1 MQQWGNPQGQ
11 GSGYGP
17 GGPNRPNEPLE
28 PNGPYGP
35 YNPYDPYAPYEPYE
49 QTQPTQPTM
58 PTMPITPATPAT
70 QTTPATQA
78 TPLLLVQDVVK
89 QYKVGGG
96 TVTALRRVTLS
107 VGEGRIIAIRG
118 RSGAGKTTLLNII
131 AGLDSP
137 TSGRVMIFGRDLA
150 TMNERQRTE
159 LRRHDLGFVFQAAHL
174 TPVLT
179 ARENVEVP
187 LRLARTARNEREG
200 RSHEALALVGLAE
213 REKHRPPELS
223 GGEQQ
228 RVAIARA
235 LVHAPRIVLADEP
248 TGNLDSHT
256 GRAILDLMRRVSHRA
271 GITFIVTTHD
281 PQASQMADE
290 VYDISDGVLTPGQR

>member
-1 MQQWGNPQGQ
+1 MQWGPPPEQSSGHD
-11 GSGYGP
+11 GS
-17 GGPNRPNEPLE
+17 
-28 PNGPYGP
+28 NGAGELYQPYQLYQP
-35 YNPYDPYAPYEPYE
+35 HTPPSYD
-49 QTQPTQPTM
+49 M
-58 PTMPITPATPAT
+58 PATP
-70 QTTPATQA
+70 TTSPLQPHLQPQAPAMSQVSGGPM
-78 TPLLLVQDVVK
+78 PLLLVQDVVK
-89 QYKVGGG
+89 QFKVGDGV
-96 TVTALRRVTLS
+96 VTALRRVSLA
-107 VGEGRIIAIRG
+107 VGQGRIIAIRG

-137 TSGRVMIFGRDLA
+137 TNGRVALFGRDLA

-174 TPVLT
+174 NPVLT

-187 LRLARTARNEREG
+187 LRLARTSRTERES
-200 RSHEALALVGLAE
+200 RSHEALSLVGLAE
-213 REKHRPPELS
+213 REKHRAPELS

-256 GRAILDLMRRVSHRA
+256 GHAILDLMRRVAHRA

-281 PQASQMADE
+281 PQVSQMADE

>member
-1 MQQWGNPQGQ
+1 MQWGTPQSQ
-11 GSGYGP
+11 GDG
-17 GGPNRPNEPLE
+17 NRSD
-28 PNGPYGP
+28 GPYQP
-35 YNPYDPYAPYEPYE
+35 YQPYEPYE
-49 QTQPTQPTM
+49 SHRPSYEEIPTAPVLPAM
-58 PTMPITPATPAT
+58 PGMPAMQAAPAMPAS
-70 QTTPATQA
+70 PK
-78 TPLLLVQDVVK
+78 PLLLTQDVVK
-89 QYKVGGG
+89 QFKVGGGG
-96 TVTALRRVTLS
+96 TVTALRHVTLT
-107 VGEGRIIAIRG
+107 VGEGRIVAIRG

-137 TSGRVMIFGRDLA
+137 TSGHVALFGRDLA
-150 TMNERQRTE
+150 TLNERKRTE

-174 TPVLT
+174 NPVLT

-187 LRLARTARNEREG
+187 LRLARTARKEREG
-200 RSHEALALVGLAE
+200 RSHEVLSLVGLAE

-256 GRAILDLMRRVSHRA
+256 GLAILDLMRRVAHRA

-290 VYDISDGVLTPGQR
+290 VYDISDGVLSPGQR

>member
-1 MQQWGNPQGQ
+1 MQWGTPQGQ
-11 GSGYGP
+11 GNDY
-17 GGPNRPNEPLE
+17 E
-28 PNGPYGP
+28 PNAQYRPGEQPYGQP
-35 YNPYDPYAPYEPYE
+35 YNPPPSQPYNQPYA
-49 QTQPTQPTM
+49 QPWQQAPQM
-58 PTMPITPATPAT
+58 RQSPQAAPPAAP
-70 QTTPATQA
+70 PV
-78 TPLLLVQDVVK
+78 LLAQDVVK
-89 QYKVGGG
+89 QYNVGDGV
-96 TVTALRRVTLS
+96 VTALRRVTLA

-137 TSGRVMIFGRDLA
+137 TSGRVTLFGRDLGA
-150 TMNERQRTE
+150 MSERQRTNM
-159 LRRHDLGFVFQAAHL
+159 RRHDLGFVFQSAHL
-174 TPVLT
+174 NPVLT

-187 LRLARTARNEREG
+187 LRLARTPRSEREN

-213 REKHRPPELS
+213 REKHRAPELS

-235 LVHAPRIVLADEP
+235 LVHAPRLVLADEP
-248 TGNLDSHT
+248 TGNLDTHT
-256 GRAILDLMRRVSHRA
+256 GLAILDLMRRVSHRA

>member
-1 MQQWGNPQGQ
+1 MQWGTPQGQ
-11 GSGYGP
+11 GSGYD
-17 GGPNRPNEPLE
+17 PNRPNGPSGPVA
-28 PNGPYGP
+28 PNGPYR
-35 YNPYDPYAPYEPYE
+35 PYEPYE
-49 QTQPTQPTM
+49 PYEPYAQPRPGTSGAPQAAYAPQAPAMPNTQPGPM
-58 PTMPITPATPAT
+58 
-70 QTTPATQA
+70 
-78 TPLLLVQDVVK
+78 PLLVVQDVVK
-89 QYKVGGG
+89 QYKVGDGV
-96 TVTALRRVTLS
+96 VTALRRVTLA
-107 VGEGRIIAIRG
+107 VGEGRIVAIRG

-137 TSGRVMIFGRDLA
+137 TSGHVMLFGRDLA
-150 TMNERQRTE
+150 SASERQRTE
-159 LRRHDLGFVFQAAHL
+159 MRRHDLGFVFQAAHL
-174 TPVLT
+174 NPVLT

-187 LRLARTARNEREG
+187 MRLARTPRQERES
-200 RSHEALALVGLAE
+200 RSHEALTLVGLAE

-235 LVHAPRIVLADEP
+235 LVHAPRLVLADEP

-256 GRAILDLMRRVSHRA
+256 GLAILDLMRRVAHRA
-271 GITFIVTTHD
+271 AITFIVTTHD

>member
-1 MQQWGNPQGQ
+1 MQQWGPPQEQGNDYGSNAQYRPGEQQYGQRYGPPQGQ
-11 GSGYGP
+11 
-17 GGPNRPNEPLE
+17 
-28 PNGPYGP
+28 PYGP
-35 YNPYDPYAPYEPYE
+35 PQGQHYGQAYGQPGPQPQPAAPVAP
-49 QTQPTQPTM
+49 
-58 PTMPITPATPAT
+58 
-70 QTTPATQA
+70 
-78 TPLLLVQDVVK
+78 PLLLAQDVVK
-89 QYKVGGG
+89 QYKVGDGV
-96 TVTALRRVTLS
+96 VTALRRVTLA

-131 AGLDSP
+131 SGLDSP
-137 TSGRVMIFGRDLA
+137 TSGRVALFGHDLGA
-150 TMNERQRTE
+150 MSERQRTNM
-159 LRRHDLGFVFQAAHL
+159 RRHDLGFVFQSAHRN
-174 TPVLT
+174 PVLT

-187 LRLARTARNEREG
+187 LRLARTPRAEREN

-213 REKHRPPELS
+213 REKHRAPELS

-235 LVHAPRIVLADEP
+235 LVHAPRLVLADEP

-256 GRAILDLMRRVSHRA
+256 GLAILDLMRRVSHRA

-290 VYDISDGVLTPGQR
+290 VYDISDGVLTSGQR

>member
-1 MQQWGNPQGQ
+1 MPAMQA
-11 GSGYGP
+11 
-17 GGPNRPNEPLE
+17 
-28 PNGPYGP
+28 
-35 YNPYDPYAPYEPYE
+35 APA
-49 QTQPTQPTM
+49 M
-58 PTMPITPATPAT
+58 PASPK
-70 QTTPATQA
+70 
-78 TPLLLVQDVVK
+78 PLLLTQDVVK
-89 QYKVGGG
+89 QFKVGGGG
-96 TVTALRRVTLS
+96 TVTALRHVTLT
-107 VGEGRIIAIRG
+107 VGEGRIVAIRG

-137 TSGRVMIFGRDLA
+137 TSGHVALFGRDLA
-150 TMNERQRTE
+150 TLNERKRTE

-174 TPVLT
+174 NPVLT

-187 LRLARTARNEREG
+187 LRLARTARKEREG
-200 RSHEALALVGLAE
+200 RSHEALSLVGLAE

-256 GRAILDLMRRVSHRA
+256 GLAILDLMRRVAHRA

-290 VYDISDGVLTPGQR
+290 VYDISDGVLSPGQR

>member
-1 MQQWGNPQGQ
+1 MQWGTPQSQSDG
-11 GSGYGP
+11 
-17 GGPNRPNEPLE
+17 NRSD
-28 PNGPYGP
+28 GPYQP
-35 YNPYDPYAPYEPYE
+35 YQPYEPYE
-49 QTQPTQPTM
+49 SHRPSYEEIPTAPVLPAM
-58 PTMPITPATPAT
+58 PVMPVMPAMQAAPATPAS
-70 QTTPATQA
+70 PK
-78 TPLLLVQDVVK
+78 PLLLAQDVVK
-89 QYKVGGG
+89 QFKVGGGG
-96 TVTALRRVTLS
+96 TVTALRHVTLT
-107 VGEGRIIAIRG
+107 VGEGRIVAIRG

-137 TSGRVMIFGRDLA
+137 TSGHVALFGRDLA
-150 TMNERQRTE
+150 TLNERKRTE

-174 TPVLT
+174 NPVLT

-187 LRLARTARNEREG
+187 LRLARTARKEREG

-235 LVHAPRIVLADEP
+235 LVHAPRLVLADEP

-256 GRAILDLMRRVSHRA
+256 GLAILDLMRRVAHRA

>member
-1 MQQWGNPQGQ
+1 M
-11 GSGYGP
+11 
-17 GGPNRPNEPLE
+17 
-28 PNGPYGP
+28 
-35 YNPYDPYAPYEPYE
+35 
-49 QTQPTQPTM
+49 
-58 PTMPITPATPAT
+58 
-70 QTTPATQA
+70 PATQA
-78 TPLLLVQDVVK
+78 APATPVGSKLLLVAQDVVK

-96 TVTALRRVTLS
+96 TVTALRHVTLT
-107 VGEGRIIAIRG
+107 VGEGRIVAIRG

-137 TSGRVMIFGRDLA
+137 TSGHVALFGRDLA
-150 TMNERQRTE
+150 TLNERKRTE

-174 TPVLT
+174 NPVLT

-187 LRLARTARNEREG
+187 LRLARTARKERES
-200 RSHEALALVGLAE
+200 RSHEALSLVGLAE

-256 GRAILDLMRRVSHRA
+256 GLAILDLMRRVAHRA